1 MKSKIEKFDIA
12 VIGGGP
18 AGMMAAGRAAGLG
31 ARVALLEKNS
41 SLGRKLLITGKG
53 RCNLTQAEFD
63 DKEIIKKFGKNGKFL
78 FSALD
83 AFGPEE
89 VIRFFEDRTVP
100 VKIERGGR
108 VFPKSDRAQDVLRA
122 LEKYLEK
129 NNVEIIYD
137 AQVAGFD
144 VAPIASGG
152 KIASVKLAE
161 KGYVSAE
168 KQAMMPARRIYADK
182 FIICTGGKSYPA
194 TGSTGDGY
202 QWAKDL
208 GHKIIPPA
216 PALVPIKTKETWVK
230 DVQGLSLKN
239 VTVNLLQNNKKPAY
253 RTGKQDSR
261 FGEMMFAHF
270 GLTGPIVLDLSK
282 KAGELMAQGEVAIS
296 IDLKPALDL
305 DQLDARLQRDFKE
318 NSNKDFINYLPELLP
333 QKIIA
338 SIVNLSGIDPR
349 KKINLVT
356 KEERKR
362 LAGLLKDLRLTA
374 DGTTGYN
381 QAIVTSGGVDTR
393 EVDSKTM
400 RSRIVGNLFL
410 AGEILDLDG
419 PTGGYNLQMC
429 WSTGYAAGTYAA
441 KL

>member
-1 MKSKIEKFDIA
+1 
-12 VIGGGP
+12 
-18 AGMMAAGRAAGLG
+18 
-31 ARVALLEKNS
+31 
-41 SLGRKLLITGKG
+41 
-53 RCNLTQAEFD
+53 
-63 DKEIIKKFGKNGKFL
+63 
-78 FSALD
+78 
-83 AFGPEE
+83 
-89 VIRFFEDRTVP
+89 
-100 VKIERGGR
+100 
-108 VFPKSDRAQDVLRA
+108 
-122 LEKYLEK
+122 
-129 NNVEIIYD
+129 VEIIYD
-137 AQVAGFD
+137 ADVAGFD
-144 VAPIASGG
+144 VAPAASGG

-161 KGYVSAE
+161 KGYMSAE

-202 QWAKDL
+202 QWAKNL

-216 PALVPIKTKETWVK
+216 PALVPVKTKEAWVK

-239 VTVNLLQNNKKPAY
+239 VTIDLWQDNK
-253 RTGKQDSR
+253 KQDSR

-282 KAGELMAQGEVAIS
+282 KIGELMEKGEVAIA
-296 IDLKPALDL
+296 IDLKPALDH

-338 SIVNLSGIDPR
+338 IIINLSGIDPR
-349 KKINLVT
+349 KKINSVT
-356 KEERKR
+356 KEERKK
-362 LAGLLKDLRLTA
+362 LVGLLKDLRLTA

-381 QAIVTSGGVDTR
+381 QAIVTSGGVDTK
-393 EVDSKTM
+393 EVDPKTM
-400 RSRIVGNLFL
+400 RSRIVDNLFL

-441 KL
+441 RP